1 MELLQEIMKA
11 AGVNETQA
19 KGGAG
24 LLFKMAQDKLAGSD
38 FASLTKA
45 MPQIPDLINAAPS
58 SGSGL
63 MGAFTSAFGGG
74 SFGGLAS
81 IAGALASLKIDPQTL
96 GKFVPVILEV
106 VKQKAGPELAAPL
119 AKLIPVH

>member
-45 MPQIPDLINAAPS
+45 MPRFRI
-58 SGSGL
+58 
-63 MGAFTSAFGGG
+63 
-74 SFGGLAS
+74 
-81 IAGALASLKIDPQTL
+81 
-96 GKFVPVILEV
+96 
-106 VKQKAGPELAAPL
+106 
-119 AKLIPVH
+119 